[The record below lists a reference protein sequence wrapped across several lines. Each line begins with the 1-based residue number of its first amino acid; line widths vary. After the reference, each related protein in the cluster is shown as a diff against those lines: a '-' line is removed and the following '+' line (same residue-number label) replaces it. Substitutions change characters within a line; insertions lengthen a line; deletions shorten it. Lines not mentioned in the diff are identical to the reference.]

1 MGNCVDG
8 ATMASELDV
17 GGIGTIFLRAGRGG
31 SSGQDACSLQDL
43 RHAALAFEVRR
54 AFRTAVQELG
64 AGGR

>member
-1 MGNCVDG
+1 M
-8 ATMASELDV
+8 
-17 GGIGTIFLRAGRGG
+17 GGIGTIFLRGG
-31 SSGQDACSLQDL
+31 SGQDACSLQDL